1 MEAKNNHIPWE
12 HRGIDMAAKG
22 GFHVVQM
29 LQRNDSEKYEDGYVL
44 CYTTVANIIHVSICL
59 SRFIPSVQLR

>member
-12 HRGIDMAAKG
+12 HRGIEMAAKG

-29 LQRNDSEKYEDGYVL
+29 LQRNDSEKYMKMAMFYV
-44 CYTTVANIIHVSICL
+44 T
-59 SRFIPSVQLR
+59 QQ